1 MTKAPP
7 PFSAVIQ
14 GNFQILPNPTAEPVA
29 ANMNRIFD
37 DHWPCIDSLLLDMTY
52 LLYAIIHYTLSDE
65 IMNVLCNNKKAG
77 FKYAFIKKLEAGL
90 VLAGWEVKSLK
101 SGNGQLSESYISIK
115 KDEVFLANA
124 HIKTLSTKN
133 QMSLQEPTAKR
144 KLLLNRKEI
153 NMLQGQVSQKGLAIV
168 PLKIYSKNGIIKIE
182 IALSKGKKL
191 HDKREDQKKKDWQ
204 RQKDRLKKLV

>member
-1 MTKAPP
+1 M
-7 PFSAVIQ
+7 
-14 GNFQILPNPTAEPVA
+14 LPNPTAEPVA

-90 VLAGWEVKSLK
+90 VLSGWEVKSLK

>member
-1 MTKAPP
+1 M
-7 PFSAVIQ
+7 
-14 GNFQILPNPTAEPVA
+14 LPSPTAEPVA

-101 SGNGQLSESYISIK
+101 SGNGQLSESYISIN
-115 KDEVFLANA
+115 KDEVFLTNA

>member
-1 MTKAPP
+1 M
-7 PFSAVIQ
+7 
-14 GNFQILPNPTAEPVA
+14 LPNPTAEPVA

-101 SGNGQLSESYISIK
+101 SGNGQLSESYISIN

>member
-1 MTKAPP
+1 M
-7 PFSAVIQ
+7 
-14 GNFQILPNPTAEPVA
+14 LPNPTAEPVA

-52 LLYAIIHYTLSDE
+52 LLYAIMHYTLSDE

-101 SGNGQLSESYISIK
+101 SGNGQLSESYISIN
-115 KDEVFLANA
+115 KDEVFLTNA

-133 QMSLQEPTAKR
+133 QMSLQESTAKR

>member
-1 MTKAPP
+1 M
-7 PFSAVIQ
+7 
-14 GNFQILPNPTAEPVA
+14 LPNPTAEPVA

-101 SGNGQLSESYISIK
+101 SGNGQLSESYISIN
-115 KDEVFLANA
+115 KDEVFLTNA

-133 QMSLQEPTAKR
+133 QISLQEPTAKR

>member
-1 MTKAPP
+1 MTNAPP

-29 ANMNRIFD
+29 ANMNRILD

-52 LLYAIIHYTLSDE
+52 LLYAIMHYTLSDE

>member
-1 MTKAPP
+1 M
-7 PFSAVIQ
+7 
-14 GNFQILPNPTAEPVA
+14 LPNPTAEPVA

-101 SGNGQLSESYISIK
+101 SGNGQLSESYISIN
-115 KDEVFLANA
+115 KDEVFLTNA

-133 QMSLQEPTAKR
+133 QMSLQESTAKR

>member
-1 MTKAPP
+1 M
-7 PFSAVIQ
+7 
-14 GNFQILPNPTAEPVA
+14 PNPTAEPVA

-101 SGNGQLSESYISIK
+101 SGNGQLSESYISIN
-115 KDEVFLANA
+115 KDEVFLTNA

-204 RQKDRLKKLV
+204 RQRDRLKKLL

>member
-1 MTKAPP
+1 M
-7 PFSAVIQ
+7 
-14 GNFQILPNPTAEPVA
+14 LPNPTAEPVA

-90 VLAGWEVKSLK
+90 VLSGWEVKSLK
-101 SGNGQLSESYISIK
+101 SGNGQLSESYISIN
-115 KDEVFLANA
+115 KDEVFLTNA

-153 NMLQGQVSQKGLAIV
+153 NMLQGQISQKGLAIV

>member
-1 MTKAPP
+1 M
-7 PFSAVIQ
+7 
-14 GNFQILPNPTAEPVA
+14 LPNPTAEPVA

-77 FKYAFIKKLEAGL
+77 FKYAFIRKLEAGL

-101 SGNGQLSESYISIK
+101 SGNGQLSESYISIN
-115 KDEVFLANA
+115 KDEVFLTNA

>member
-1 MTKAPP
+1 M
-7 PFSAVIQ
+7 
-14 GNFQILPNPTAEPVA
+14 LPSPTAEPVA

-90 VLAGWEVKSLK
+90 VLSGWEVKSLK
-101 SGNGQLSESYISIK
+101 SGNGQLSESYISIN
-115 KDEVFLANA
+115 KDEVFLTNA

-133 QMSLQEPTAKR
+133 QMSLQEPTTKR

>member
-1 MTKAPP
+1 
-7 PFSAVIQ
+7 
-14 GNFQILPNPTAEPVA
+14 LPNPTAEPVA

-90 VLAGWEVKSLK
+90 VLSGWEVKSLK

-153 NMLQGQVSQKGLAIV
+153 NMLQGQVSQKVLAIV

>member
-1 MTKAPP
+1 M
-7 PFSAVIQ
+7 
-14 GNFQILPNPTAEPVA
+14 PNPTAEPVA

-90 VLAGWEVKSLK
+90 VLSGWEVKSLK

-115 KDEVFLANA
+115 KDEVFLSNA

>member
-1 MTKAPP
+1 M
-7 PFSAVIQ
+7 
-14 GNFQILPNPTAEPVA
+14 PNPTAEPVA

-65 IMNVLCNNKKAG
+65 IMNVLCSNKKAG

-101 SGNGQLSESYISIK
+101 SGNGQLSESYISIN

-124 HIKTLSTKN
+124 HIKTLSTKS
-133 QMSLQEPTAKR
+133 QISLQESTAKR

-153 NMLQGQVSQKGLAIV
+153 DMLQGQVSQKGLAIV

-204 RQKDRLKKLV
+204 RQKDRIKKLV